1 MVKRRFFYVFLIPT
15 LLFEWSCS
23 KQGSA
28 LPNTKEIDILPLSFP
43 DLDPFSFRISHVK
56 EDTLFF
62 VDDSG
67 QKLSKFSLL
76 DQRLYQVGLNLIGDF
91 KPSKMHYISTD
102 SILFYDGS
110 RLLLYR
116 GGGGEQQISPFFERL
131 SELEG
136 EVYAQYPYERI
147 ANSLVYLQDQKSVLF
162 YFAKADA
169 AKRRVFASY
178 SLVTKTWISFPVYH
192 PADFEGVAFDYTTF
206 PSVAVGQSGFAFI
219 YSISPTISGYSFEG
233 SEQKEVS
240 ISSFEGKQSSEHQ
253 TFRDSW
259 DQAYFQNWV
268 LTSPNYLKLLYDPYR
283 KVYYRISQE
292 ALAKEVPLGEDYYTF
307 HLRNRQLYL
316 TVLNEKLEILGNYPL
331 EKGKYDPSNA
341 FVFSEGLWIPYAPE
355 LMEKEEFAGD
365 LISLEL
371 LASP

>member
-28 LPNTKEIDILPLSFP
+28 LPNTKEIDIQFLSFP
-43 DLDPFSFRISHVK
+43 SLDPFSFRISHVK

-76 DQRLYQVGLNLIGDF
+76 DQRLYQMELKLIGDF
-91 KPSKMHYISTD
+91 RPSKLHYISTD

-116 GGGGEQQISPFFERL
+116 GGGGEQQILPLFERL
-131 SELEG
+131 SQLSE
-136 EVYAQYPYERI
+136 EVYAEYPYERI
-147 ANSLVYLQDQKSVLF
+147 ANSLVYLPDQKSVLF

-178 SLVTKTWISFPVYH
+178 SLETKTWTSLPVYH
-192 PADFEGVAFDYTTF
+192 PAEFEGVALDYTTF
-206 PSVAVGQSGFAFI
+206 PSVAVGQSGFAFV
-219 YSISPTISGYSFEG
+219 YSISPTVSTYDFNSGK
-233 SEQKEVS
+233 QREVP
-240 ISSFEGKQSSEHQ
+240 ISSFEGKQSAEPQ
-253 TFRDSW
+253 TIRDSW
-259 DQAYFQNWV
+259 DQVYFQNWV

-283 KVYYRISQE
+283 QVYYRISQE
-292 ALAKEVPLGEDYYTF
+292 ALGKEAPVGEDYYTF
-307 HLRNRQLYL
+307 LLRNRQLYL

-331 EKGKYDPSNA
+331 EKGKYDPSHS
-341 FVFSEGLWIPYAPE
+341 FVFSEGLWIPYTPE

-365 LISLEL
+365 LISLE
-371 LASP
+371 P